1 VSVKVSTNANKVF
14 NQLEKK
20 VNDALSPKAVD
31 ALMRELAVT
40 TAATMRERIHE
51 EGKAANGAN
60 IGIYSEEYMKVRKK
74 NNRTGDKKVILS
86 LTRQMEA
93 DFTLGVNNSE
103 PTKLPNGY
111 GVGWKNQLNADKAG
125 YLEIKYKKK
134 IFAMTTKERADAAR
148 IVDAFVKSHIGKI

>member
-1 VSVKVSTNANKVF
+1 MSVKVSTNATQIF
-14 NQLEKK
+14 NNLQKK
-20 VNDALSPKAVD
+20 VDNALSPKAVD
-31 ALMRELAVT
+31 SLMRELAVT
-40 TAATMRERIHE
+40 TAANMRERIHE

-93 DFTLGVNNSE
+93 DFTLGVNNTE

-134 IFAMTTKERADAAR
+134 IFAMTSKERADAAK

>member
-1 VSVKVSTNANKVF
+1 MSVKVSTNANKVF
-14 NQLEKK
+14 DSLQKK
-20 VNDALSPKAVD
+20 VDNALSPKAID

-60 IGIYSEEYMKVRKK
+60 IGIYSKEYMKVRKK

-86 LTRQMEA
+86 LTRQMES

-134 IFAMTTKERADAAR
+134 IFAMTNKERADAAR
-148 IVDAFVKSHIGKI
+148 IVYAFVKSHIGKI